1 MWFVSY
7 KMLTPTPGRTRTNLS
22 ATRKSTLHT
31 SQLRDNFYRTLL
43 SSRTRG
49 ARRTTAPRAGFN
61 SFLFSKREQ
70 HAPRACTRRRR
81 ALRDA
86 GFSGGWVQQVHA
98 LPPQNQGRR
107 PRAAVARAGP
117 RRSRPLGGQ
126 HNPTT
131 DLGEADHGPQVS
143 GAARKGA
150 VPHHRCRTRKEAFSV
165 GGCTRLRR
173 FC

>member
-1 MWFVSY
+1 MPCALEVAVWFVSY

-61 SFLFSKREQ
+61 SFLFSNRDQ

-86 GFSGGWVQQVHA
+86 GFSGGC
-98 LPPQNQGRR
+98 
-107 PRAAVARAGP
+107 
-117 RRSRPLGGQ
+117 SRCCSAS
-126 HNPTT
+126 PTA
-131 DLGEADHGPQVS
+131 EAMETRHGASRGATANTTKS
-143 GAARKGA
+143 GAAPTRTVVGANASSDCRCAKG
-150 VPHHRCRTRKEAFSV
+150 RGKT
-165 GGCTRLRR
+165 
-173 FC
+173 